1 MGCLAQILTLPF
13 PVYHKTFIDQHGASI
28 ASAIKE
34 RLLMTSDQSLR
45 DVRKE
50 QVDAIIK
57 SVDNISRRF
66 LLKDEREKQSEIL
79 RLELCNKS
87 LRSNFL
93 ERRITGIKD
102 FNTLIKN
109 NTMYASSKTFTTDF
123 LIDWMVRNDVF
134 AAIWDHRRTHA
145 QIVQRSNDIFKL
157 MLKENKL
164 DEDLL
169 RLFWSL
175 TKSEYHTEVL
185 KIISESS
192 FYLRQAQIDFF
203 FNEVTS

>member
-13 PVYHKTFIDQHGASI
+13 PVYHKTFIDQNGATI
-28 ASAIKE
+28 ASAIKD

-66 LLKDEREKQSEIL
+66 LVRDEREKQSEVL

-102 FNTLIKN
+102 LNTLIKN
-109 NTMYASSKTFTTDF
+109 NTMYASSKTFTTEF
-123 LIDWMVRNDVF
+123 LIDWMVQNDVF

-145 QIVQRSNDIFKL
+145 QIV
-157 MLKENKL
+157 
-164 DEDLL
+164 
-169 RLFWSL
+169 
-175 TKSEYHTEVL
+175 
-185 KIISESS
+185 
-192 FYLRQAQIDFF
+192 
-203 FNEVTS
+203 